1 MKVQKVKTIK
11 RDDVREYLS
20 ECKPFRNGT
29 AYAIYD
35 NDNTYIVMSYVTV
48 IARIDPNT
56 RKVLEFDGKHYS
68 STTSFIQNA
77 VRDVFDTSADALPYI
92 NLRNGTLKRFEH

>member
-1 MKVQKVKTIK
+1 MKFQKVKTIK
-11 RDDVREYLS
+11 RADVREYLS

-56 RKVLEFDGKHYS
+56 RKVLEFDGKRYS

-77 VRDVFDTSADALPYI
+77 VRDVFDTSA
-92 NLRNGTLKRFEH
+92 FEN

>member
-56 RKVLEFDGKHYS
+56 RNVLEFDGKRYS

-77 VRDVFDTSADALPYI
+77 VRDVFDTSA
-92 NLRNGTLKRFEH
+92 FEN

>member
-11 RDDVREYLS
+11 RADVRKYLDD
-20 ECKPFRNGT
+20 CKPFRNGS

-77 VRDVFDTSADALPYI
+77 VRDVFDTSADP
-92 NLRNGTLKRFEH
+92 F

>member
-1 MKVQKVKTIK
+1 MKFQKVKTIK
-11 RDDVREYLS
+11 RADVREYLS

-48 IARIDPNT
+48 IARIDPKT
-56 RKVLEFDGKHYS
+56 HKVLEFDGKHYS

-77 VRDVFDTSADALPYI
+77 VRDVFDTSADP
-92 NLRNGTLKRFEH
+92 F

>member
-1 MKVQKVKTIK
+1 MKVQKAKTIK
-11 RDDVREYLS
+11 RADVREYLS

-56 RKVLEFDGKHYS
+56 HKVLEFDGKHYS

-77 VRDVFDTSADALPYI
+77 VRDVFDTSA
-92 NLRNGTLKRFEH
+92 FEN

>member
-11 RDDVREYLS
+11 RADVREYLDDC
-20 ECKPFRNGT
+20 EPFRNGS

-56 RKVLEFDGKHYS
+56 HKVLEFDGKHYS

-77 VRDVFDTSADALPYI
+77 VRDVFDTSA
-92 NLRNGTLKRFEH
+92 FEN

>member
-48 IARIDPNT
+48 IARIYPNT

-77 VRDVFDTSADALPYI
+77 VRDVFDTSA
-92 NLRNGTLKRFEH
+92 FEN

>member
-11 RDDVREYLS
+11 RADVREYLS
-20 ECKPFRNGT
+20 ECKLFRSAT

-35 NDNTYIVMSYVTV
+35 NNNTYIVMSYVTV

-56 RKVLEFDGKHYS
+56 HKVLEFDGKRYS

-77 VRDVFDTSADALPYI
+77 VRDVFDTSA
-92 NLRNGTLKRFEH
+92 FEN

>member
-11 RDDVREYLS
+11 RADVREYLS
-20 ECKPFRNGT
+20 ECKLFRSGT

-35 NDNTYIVMSYVTV
+35 NYNTYIVMSYVTV

-56 RKVLEFDGKHYS
+56 HKVLEFDGKRYS

-77 VRDVFDTSADALPYI
+77 VRDVFDTSA
-92 NLRNGTLKRFEH
+92 FEN

>member
-20 ECKPFRNGT
+20 QSKLFRSGT

-56 RKVLEFDGKHYS
+56 RKVLEFAGKRYS

-77 VRDVFDTSADALPYI
+77 VRDVFDTSA
-92 NLRNGTLKRFEH
+92 FEN

>member
-11 RDDVREYLS
+11 RADVRKYLDD
-20 ECKPFRNGT
+20 CKPFRNGS

-48 IARIDPNT
+48 IAHIDPNT

-68 STTSFIQNA
+68 STTSFIQDA
-77 VRDVFDTSADALPYI
+77 VRDVFDTSA
-92 NLRNGTLKRFEH
+92 FEN

>member
-11 RDDVREYLS
+11 RADVREYLS
-20 ECKPFRNGT
+20 ECKLFRSGT

-56 RKVLEFDGKHYS
+56 HKVLGFDGKRYS

-77 VRDVFDTSADALPYI
+77 VRYVFDTSA
-92 NLRNGTLKRFEH
+92 FEN

>member
-1 MKVQKVKTIK
+1 MKFQKVRTIK
-11 RDDVREYLS
+11 RADVREYLS

-56 RKVLEFDGKHYS
+56 HKVLEFDGKHYS

-77 VRDVFDTSADALPYI
+77 VRDVFDTSADP
-92 NLRNGTLKRFEH
+92 F

>member
-1 MKVQKVKTIK
+1 MRVQKVKTIK

-56 RKVLEFDGKHYS
+56 RKVLEFDGKRYS

-77 VRDVFDTSADALPYI
+77 VRDVFDTSA
-92 NLRNGTLKRFEH
+92 FEN

>member
-20 ECKPFRNGT
+20 ECKLFRSGT

-35 NDNTYIVMSYVTV
+35 NDNTYTVMSYVTV

-56 RKVLEFDGKHYS
+56 HKVLEFDGKRYS

-77 VRDVFDTSADALPYI
+77 VRDVFDTSA
-92 NLRNGTLKRFEH
+92 FEN

>member
-1 MKVQKVKTIK
+1 MKFQKVKTIK
-11 RDDVREYLS
+11 RADVREYLS

-35 NDNTYIVMSYVTV
+35 NDNNYIVMSYVTV

-56 RKVLEFDGKHYS
+56 HKVLEFDGKHYS
-68 STTSFIQNA
+68 STTSFIQDA
-77 VRDVFDTSADALPYI
+77 VRDVFDTSA
-92 NLRNGTLKRFEH
+92 FEN